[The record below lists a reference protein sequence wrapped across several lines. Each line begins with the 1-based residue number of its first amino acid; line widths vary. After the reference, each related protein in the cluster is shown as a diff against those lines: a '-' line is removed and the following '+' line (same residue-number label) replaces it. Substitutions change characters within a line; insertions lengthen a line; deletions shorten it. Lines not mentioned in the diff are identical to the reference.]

1 MSESVKVGLLAVL
14 LLSLCSYSYCNEVK
28 LTSPNQTTVS
38 DDGYQEVPLQF
49 VFPFYGEEFETSYM
63 FTNGVVGFR
72 NPTDSQVESHWCCDG
87 LDLVKMSEDGTD
99 ISRYGYAIAPLWT
112 DLIDLEQGNSGLF
125 TEGDTSQ
132 QTYRWKNLAEF
143 YDATRL
149 NTFELQI
156 KKDGTYIVDYTA
168 VNIQD
173 HTISTGE
180 AGNLA
185 KGVSEGV
192 QEAYYPNGYEGVPS
206 TFGNLNLAFCDSNAL
221 YDPSCPNYAEAYAE
235 FLYTEACNADATYDP
250 ECTGY
255 AKAYLE
261 QQCMYNPQYDKTCA
275 GYVDREERKVTEEKP
290 EPIRIEGEN
299 PISEVLEQPD
309 LITDFAGTTGYQIE
323 GMPSASAPV
332 VEPRKE
338 EREKPKEELE
348 VVEEREKPVDEQ
360 DNRKQEQPIEKTV
373 ANEQAPKKAEKK
385 QVLTKND
392 KLKALVSKR
401 AVALAK
407 KVESAVTL
415 EQQIVVQQQLMSL
428 ISFVPDF
435 NYAEQEMKDL
445 ASFYPSKDNVDNA
458 FARWFVN
465 DKNFIRLEDLQYPQ
479 RNTQWQR

>member
-1 MSESVKVGLLAVL
+1 
-14 LLSLCSYSYCNEVK
+14 
-28 LTSPNQTTVS
+28 
-38 DDGYQEVPLQF
+38 
-49 VFPFYGEEFETSYM
+49 M

-72 NPTDSQVESHWCCDG
+72 NPEDSQVESHWCCDG

-299 PISEVLEQPD
+299 PISEALELPD

-323 GMPSASAPV
+323 GTPRASAPV
-332 VEPRKE
+332 IEPRKE

-401 AVALAK
+401 AVSLTK
-407 KVESAVTL
+407 KVEGAVTL

>member
-1 MSESVKVGLLAVL
+1 
-14 LLSLCSYSYCNEVK
+14 
-28 LTSPNQTTVS
+28 
-38 DDGYQEVPLQF
+38 
-49 VFPFYGEEFETSYM
+49 M

-72 NPTDSQVESHWCCDG
+72 NPEDSQVESHWCCDG

-185 KGVSEGV
+185 KDVSEGV

-235 FLYTEACNADATYDP
+235 FLYTEACTADATYDP

-255 AKAYLE
+255 NEAYLE
-261 QQCMYNPQYDKTCA
+261 QQCMYDPQYDKTCA
-275 GYVDREERKVTEEKP
+275 GYVDREERKVTEQTP

-299 PISEVLEQPD
+299 PISEALEQPD

-323 GMPSASAPV
+323 GTPRASAPV
-332 VEPRKE
+332 IEPRRE
-338 EREKPKEELE
+338 EREEPTEELE
-348 VVEEREKPVDEQ
+348 VVEEREELVDEQ
-360 DNRKQEQPIEKTV
+360 NDREQKQPIEKTV
-373 ANEQAPKKAEKK
+373 TNEQAPKKAEKK
-385 QVLTKND
+385 QVITKND
-392 KLKALVSKR
+392 KLKTLVSKR

-458 FARWFVN
+458 FARWFIN
-465 DKNFIRLEDLQYPQ
+465 DKNFIGLEDLQYPQ

>member
-1 MSESVKVGLLAVL
+1 
-14 LLSLCSYSYCNEVK
+14 
-28 LTSPNQTTVS
+28 
-38 DDGYQEVPLQF
+38 
-49 VFPFYGEEFETSYM
+49 M

-72 NPTDSQVESHWCCDG
+72 NPEDSQVESHWCCDG

-332 VEPRKE
+332 VEPRRE
-338 EREKPKEELE
+338 EREEPKEELK
-348 VVEEREKPVDEQ
+348 VVEEREKPVNEQ
-360 DNRKQEQPIEKTV
+360 NDRKQEQPIEKTV

-401 AVALAK
+401 AVSLTK
-407 KVESAVTL
+407 KVEGAVTL

>member
-1 MSESVKVGLLAVL
+1 
-14 LLSLCSYSYCNEVK
+14 
-28 LTSPNQTTVS
+28 
-38 DDGYQEVPLQF
+38 

-72 NPTDSQVESHWCCDG
+72 NPEDSQVESHWCCDG

-290 EPIRIEGEN
+290 EPIKIEGEN

-323 GMPSASAPV
+323 GTPRASAPV
-332 VEPRKE
+332 VEPRRE
-338 EREKPKEELE
+338 EREEPKEELK

-373 ANEQAPKKAEKK
+373 ANKQAPKKVEKK
-385 QVLTKND
+385 QVIKKND

-407 KVESAVTL
+407 KVEGAVTL
-415 EQQIVVQQQLMSL
+415 EQQIVVQQQLISL

-445 ASFYPSKDNVDNA
+445 ASFYPPQENVDNA

-479 RNTQWQR
+479 RNAQWQR

>member
-1 MSESVKVGLLAVL
+1 
-14 LLSLCSYSYCNEVK
+14 
-28 LTSPNQTTVS
+28 
-38 DDGYQEVPLQF
+38 
-49 VFPFYGEEFETSYM
+49 M

-72 NPTDSQVESHWCCDG
+72 NPEDSQVESHWCCDG

-332 VEPRKE
+332 VEPRRE
-338 EREKPKEELE
+338 EREKPREELKI
-348 VVEEREKPVDEQ
+348 VEEREKPVDEQ
-360 DNRKQEQPIEKTV
+360 NDRKQEQPIEKTV

-401 AVALAK
+401 AVSLTK

>member
-1 MSESVKVGLLAVL
+1 
-14 LLSLCSYSYCNEVK
+14 
-28 LTSPNQTTVS
+28 
-38 DDGYQEVPLQF
+38 
-49 VFPFYGEEFETSYM
+49 M

-72 NPTDSQVESHWCCDG
+72 NPEDSQVESHWCCDG

-180 AGNLA
+180 AGNLT
-185 KGVSEGV
+185 KDVSEGV

-235 FLYTEACNADATYDP
+235 FLYTEACTADATYDP

-255 AKAYLE
+255 NEAYLE
-261 QQCMYNPQYDKTCA
+261 QQCMYDPQYDKTCA
-275 GYVDREERKVTEEKP
+275 GYVDREERKVTEQTP

-299 PISEVLEQPD
+299 PISEALEQPD

-323 GMPSASAPV
+323 GTPRASAPV
-332 VEPRKE
+332 IEPRRE
-338 EREKPKEELE
+338 EREEPTEELE
-348 VVEEREKPVDEQ
+348 VVEEREELVDEQ
-360 DNRKQEQPIEKTV
+360 NDREQKQPIEKTV
-373 ANEQAPKKAEKK
+373 TNEQAPKKAEKK
-385 QVLTKND
+385 QVITKND
-392 KLKALVSKR
+392 KLKTLVSKR